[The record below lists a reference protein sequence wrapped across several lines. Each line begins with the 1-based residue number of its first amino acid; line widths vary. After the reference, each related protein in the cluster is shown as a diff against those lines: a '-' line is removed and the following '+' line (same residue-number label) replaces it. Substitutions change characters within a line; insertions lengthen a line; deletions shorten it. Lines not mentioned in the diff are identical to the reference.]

1 VILTVS
7 KKQHVRRLADFS
19 LSEHPFDGAIPRAP
33 PPILVDA
40 QYHACALASFDHH
53 ARFGEIRRERF
64 LAQDVQA
71 ARGGEQGVFAVKL
84 RRAGNVHEIE
94 GEIRVEERSGIGE
107 NMGDA
112 ELFGARAGVL
122 QLRVS
127 NRDDSNVGNV
137 LPRAQMMLCDAAR
150 ADERAT

>member
-1 VILTVS
+1 MS
-7 KKQHVRRLADFS
+7 KKPHVRRLADFS

-40 QYHACALASFDHH
+40 QYHACALASFEHH

-71 ARGGEQGVFAVKL
+71 ARGSKQRLFTMKL
-84 RRAGNVHEIE
+84 RRAGNVHEIK
-94 GEIRVEERSGIGE
+94 GEIGVEERGRIGE

-112 ELFGARAGVL
+112 ELFGARAGVF

-127 NRDDSNVGNV
+127 NRDDNNVGNV
-137 LPRAQMMLCDAAR
+137 LPRAQVMFRDTAR
-150 ADERAT
+150 ANERAA

>member
-7 KKQHVRRLADFS
+7 KKPHVRRLADFS

-71 ARGGEQGVFAVKL
+71 ARGSKQRLFAMKL

-94 GEIRVEERSGIGE
+94 GEIGVEERGGIGE
-107 NMGDA
+107 NLGDA
-112 ELFGARAGVL
+112 ELFGACVRVL
-122 QLRVS
+122 KVRIG
-127 NRDDSNVGNV
+127 NRDDNNVGNV
-137 LPRAQMMLCDAAR
+137 LPRAQVIFRDAAR
-150 ADERAT
+150 ADERAA